1 MTKRPTLKESLH
13 RLNLNKV
20 VSVFS
25 VIVLVTALIY
35 VFTQTDEGIFLSL
48 LILFMMYWMAV
59 LGVIGI
65 FSVIVV
71 CVVLG
76 QALGKLLRP
85 VFEWF
90 LYKD

>member
-1 MTKRPTLKESLH
+1 VP
-13 RLNLNKV
+13 
-20 VSVFS
+20 
-25 VIVLVTALIY
+25 ALIY

-48 LILFMMYWMAV
+48 VMLFMMYWIAV
-59 LGVIGI
+59 LGVILI

-76 QALGKLLRP
+76 RALGELLRP